1 MSFINDLNCLDLD
14 SKKLDDFSNNERL
27 RDAPFNEASLNW
39 TKLQSVPNSPVA
51 LSPINPPPQ
60 KMMPP
65 SIHFEVE
72 ELKSKLRE
80 SEQRYESLSVEQR
93 SSYLDNELLDKI
105 QKEKEQL
112 ELRCE
117 KLEKDLD
124 DCVQQLNELETSQ
137 QRCTVLENQLSSH
150 QKLVN

>member
-1 MSFINDLNCLDLD
+1 ML
-14 SKKLDDFSNNERL
+14 
-27 RDAPFNEASLNW
+27 
-39 TKLQSVPNSPVA
+39 
-51 LSPINPPPQ
+51 
-60 KMMPP
+60 P

-80 SEQRYESLSVEQR
+80 SEQRFESLSVEQR